1 MRRKV
6 SEMKNT
12 IHMYICKF
20 TFSVENS
27 EYKWSE
33 MRLVKYASTT
43 LHDRGGSEKC
53 KMKLKMCMSIE
64 MTLAIV
70 MESESGK
77 KAII

>member
-1 MRRKV
+1 M
-6 SEMKNT
+6 EQ
-12 IHMYICKF
+12 
-20 TFSVENS
+20 
-27 EYKWSE
+27 

-64 MTLAIV
+64 MALAIV